1 MKYLNCATM
10 KKIQA
15 LVGVLPLFFLWT
27 QYALAQVTVSP
38 TTMFFENNFSSFTV
52 INNSP
57 IAQDVIID
65 FTFGYPVADESGEFR
80 IFYGDSLEL
89 KNRDITPYVRAF
101 PRSMTI
107 QPGQRQT
114 VRVNIRPPATLPD
127 GVNWARL
134 KVISSSQAAEIS
146 TENSDAVSA
155 QLNLVFEQIFSIY
168 HIKGNAFIDMSVDD
182 VRYSING
189 DQRLLIYDTRNV
201 GNAPFV
207 GSITLEI
214 LESISGRLVHSAR
227 SVTSIFTD
235 ESRNFFLPESL
246 SPGTYKVVIQMTSR
260 RPDIPE
266 RNSFQMT
273 PVRQEFQIE
282 IE

>member
-1 MKYLNCATM
+1 M
-10 KKIQA
+10 KKLIYISGIKSLLLLITSH
-15 LVGVLPLFFLWT
+15 LVF
-27 QYALAQVTVSP
+27 AQVTVSP

-57 IAQDVIID
+57 VTQDIIID
-65 FTFGYPVADESGEFR
+65 FTFGYPVSDEKGEFG
-80 IFYGDSLEL
+80 ILYGDSLDL

-114 VRVNIRPPATLPD
+114 VRVNIRPPATLDD
-127 GVNWARL
+127 GVNWSRL
-134 KVISSSQAAEIS
+134 KVISSTQAAEIS
-146 TENSDAVSA
+146 TENADAVSA

-168 HIKGNAFIDMSVDD
+168 HVKGNAFIEMAIDD
-182 VRYSING
+182 IRYKNIG
-189 DQRLLIYDTRNV
+189 HQRLLIFDTRNT

-207 GSITLEI
+207 GTITLEI
-214 LESISGRLVHSAR
+214 LESNSGRLVHSGR
-227 SVTSIFTD
+227 SVTSIFLD
-235 ESRNFFLPESL
+235 ESRNFALPESL
-246 SPGTYKVVIQMTSR
+246 PPGAYKVIIEMTSR

-273 PVRQEFQIE
+273 PVRREFLLE

>member
-1 MKYLNCATM
+1 MKYTQILV
-10 KKIQA
+10 IQ
-15 LVGVLPLFFLWT
+15 LLLLFLCSQFSS
-27 QYALAQVTVSP
+27 AQVTVSP

-57 IAQDVIID
+57 NSQDIIID
-65 FTFGYPVADESGEFR
+65 FSFGYPAADDSGEFR
-80 IFYGDSLEL
+80 FLYGDSLEL

-134 KVISSSQAAEIS
+134 KVISSSQAAEIG
-146 TENSDAVSA
+146 TENTDAVSA

-189 DQRLLIYDTRNV
+189 DQRLLIYDIRNV

-207 GSITLEI
+207 GSVTLEI

-227 SVTSIFTD
+227 SVTSIFLD
-235 ESRNFFLPESL
+235 ESRYFTLPESL
-246 SPGTYKVVIQMTSR
+246 SPGTYKVIIQMTSR

-273 PVRQEFQIE
+273 PVRKEFQME

>member
-1 MKYLNCATM
+1 MKNTE
-10 KKIQA
+10 I
-15 LVGVLPLFFLWT
+15 LVT
-27 QYALAQVTVSP
+27 QLLMLLLCTQFSLAQVTVSP
-38 TTMFFENNFSSFTV
+38 TTVFFENNFSSFTV

-57 IAQDVIID
+57 AAQDIIID
-65 FTFGYPVADESGEFR
+65 FIFGYPVADDSGEFR
-80 IFYGDSLEL
+80 LLYGDSLEL
-89 KNRDITPYVRAF
+89 QNRDITPYIRAF

-114 VRVNIRPPATLPD
+114 VRLNIRPPATLPD

-146 TENSDAVSA
+146 TENTDAVSA

-168 HIKGNAFIDMSVDD
+168 HTNGNAFIEMAIDD
-182 VRYSING
+182 IRYSTID
-189 DQRLLIYDTRNV
+189 DQRLLIFDSRNT

-207 GSITLEI
+207 GTITLDIHEASTGR
-214 LESISGRLVHSAR
+214 LMHSGRSI
-227 SVTSIFTD
+227 TSIFLN
-235 ESRNFFLPESL
+235 ESRNFILPESL